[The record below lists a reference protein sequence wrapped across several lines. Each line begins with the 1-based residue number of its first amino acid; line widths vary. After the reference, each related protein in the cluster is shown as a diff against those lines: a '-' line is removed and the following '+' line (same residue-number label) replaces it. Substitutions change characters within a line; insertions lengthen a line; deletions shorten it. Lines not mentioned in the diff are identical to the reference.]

1 MHRSTVRRALLTC
14 AALALL
20 AACSKSYSSLPST
33 SPTPVP
39 SGSPGAIGTPSVA
52 SVGVAYVPDGGGAG
66 QRGVEVVHFEDTS
79 GNLLAKPAPVAVV
92 FPGAVEE
99 LAISSDT
106 TVGIGAMSRAAAA
119 PYPLIQ
125 DLSGFT
131 GASPV
136 LVGPAYDAAIVPSPA
151 PNATPTAAAVIP
163 DIAGVAVL
171 GTGQQSVGL
180 AVGGTN
186 GILAT
191 SALTNSSFPF
201 AYGGFASF
209 MPASGST
216 VTVPAGTRNN
226 ITASPLSPTTGTFTV
241 LVRGQDLLVYD
252 VTQNLSGSGYLFT
265 ITAEDATLGT
275 TPSLL
280 RGNGAMALT
289 SDGSRAVLAQAQGP
303 DTVALITGLPTAIKV
318 AATLTLPSRPHSVA
332 ISPNGAY
339 AAVGTD
345 GGVFLVSGVSGSTLA
360 MTGPLV
366 ATYTGSDG
374 LSHQLVNVSSVGFT
388 LDGRYLVALA
398 LLNPGV
404 STVGSVVVLPFN
416 QSAAPG
422 SPTPS
427 PAPTGSLLPTM
438 FVQSGITTGGIDLDN
453 LVVR

>member
-1 MHRSTVRRALLTC
+1 
-14 AALALL
+14 
-20 AACSKSYSSLPST
+20 
-33 SPTPVP
+33 
-39 SGSPGAIGTPSVA
+39 
-52 SVGVAYVPDGGGAG
+52 
-66 QRGVEVVHFEDTS
+66 
-79 GNLLAKPAPVAVV
+79 
-92 FPGAVEE
+92 
-99 LAISSDT
+99 
-106 TVGIGAMSRAAAA
+106 
-119 PYPLIQ
+119 
-125 DLSGFT
+125 
-131 GASPV
+131 
-136 LVGPAYDAAIVPSPA
+136 
-151 PNATPTAAAVIP
+151 
-163 DIAGVAVL
+163 
-171 GTGQQSVGL
+171 
-180 AVGGTN
+180 
-186 GILAT
+186 
-191 SALTNSSFPF
+191 
-201 AYGGFASF
+201 
-209 MPASGST
+209 
-216 VTVPAGTRNN
+216 VPAGTRNN

-427 PAPTGSLLPTM
+427 PAPTGSPLPTM